1 MKALSDK
8 IEDVVIKSFDAGCDV
23 ILYCRGEISEMKKIY
38 PCVKTIEQ
46 NIIIFFNDIKNL
58 IIKTQ
63 PILDYKKLL
72 FSNNLILKRCS

>member
-46 NIIIFFNDIKNL
+46 KYYNFF
-58 IIKTQ
+58 
-63 PILDYKKLL
+63 
-72 FSNNLILKRCS
+72 